1 MTTESKV
8 TIKAD
13 NVEIT
18 SGLLRTAYLIRIYK
32 ENGDRIGDIVSQ
44 YTLKKYV
51 ESLKVSE
58 VKDVDV
64 YRTDTTVKMVCNNQI
79 EITETHNIGRCK
91 MFSKYS
97 DVWIYQRAGYYNRLE
112 DITST
117 PNQLYVFFKENSKGY
132 GVEIRAPSSS
142 DITVWSKILDKDMAS
157 SVIAYI
163 IDTEGSKYHR
173 PRDFRSKIKTKI
185 LEAEPSVY
193 DPDDYWNHARR
204 R

>member
-1 MTTESKV
+1 MTTQSKV

-51 ESLKVSE
+51 EPLRVAE
-58 VKDVDV
+58 VKDVDI
-64 YRTDTTVKMVCNNQI
+64 YRTDTTDKMVCNNLI
-79 EITETHNIGRCK
+79 EITETQNIGRCK
-91 MFSKYS
+91 MFSKSS

-112 DITST
+112 DITRT
-117 PNQLYVFFKENSKGY
+117 PNQLYVFFRENSKGY
-132 GVEIRAPSSS
+132 GVEIRAPFNS
-142 DITVWSKILDKDMAS
+142 DITAWNKILDKNMAS

-163 IDTEGSKYHR
+163 IDTEGSKYYR
-173 PRDFRSKIKTKI
+173 PRDFRSKIKSKI
-185 LEAEPSVY
+185 LEAEPSIY
-193 DPDDYWNHARR
+193 NPEEY
-204 R
+204 

>member
-32 ENGDRIGDIVSQ
+32 ENGDRIGDIISQ
-44 YTLKKYV
+44 HTLKRYV
-51 ESLKVSE
+51 EPLRVAE

-64 YRTDTTVKMVCNNQI
+64 YRTDTTTKMICNNMI

-91 MFSKYS
+91 MFSKSS

-112 DITST
+112 DIARG
-117 PNQLYVFFKENSKGY
+117 PNQLYVFFKENTKGY
-132 GVEIRAPSSS
+132 SVEIRAPYPS
-142 DITVWSKILDKDMAS
+142 DVTVWNTILDKDMAS
-157 SVIAYI
+157 TVIAYI
-163 IDTEGSKYHR
+163 LDTEGSKYKR
-173 PRDFRSKIKTKI
+173 PRDFRSKIKKKI
-185 LEAEPSVY
+185 LEAEPY
-193 DPDDYWNHARR
+193 IFKPEEY
-204 R
+204 